1 MDLIR
6 ILGFL
11 ASIRKLGFLSYM
23 ALIRK
28 LGFMS
33 SVRKFRV
40 LGFDKIGELRRKS
53 KKI

>member
-6 ILGFL
+6 ILEFV
-11 ASIRKLGFLSYM
+11 ASIRKLGFFSYM

-28 LGFMS
+28 LGFMT

-40 LGFDKIGELRRKS
+40 LGFDKIRELR
-53 KKI
+53 KKRRTI